1 MPLFLHLYCFLLFDF
16 IAFCF
21 ICGLK
26 LFAFCVLCVA
36 NAAEYVLAQIFPLL
50 KNYLHKSE
58 RSFLMSGDLFCEE
71 LVHNFST

>member
-1 MPLFLHLYCFLLFDF
+1 
-16 IAFCF
+16 
-21 ICGLK
+21 
-26 LFAFCVLCVA
+26 
-36 NAAEYVLAQIFPLL
+36 LL